1 MSTKTIT
8 KRVALATV
16 VALGAGVLSLVSTTS
31 ASAFDNIA
39 VTASNVSAPAVVGVM
54 NVGTAANTAGT
65 GAVIQPTNGGTTS
78 APYNGGAGGAGSSSL
93 GLLQVSN
100 LDASTKA
107 NNASTV
113 VMSTNGKLV
122 LYTALNGSTMTALF
136 TITNGTFS
144 SPTLS
149 SDTAVVSYNGASSA
163 VAVGGG
169 TSAFLTGATD
179 VASIVATPTSTSL
192 PMVVTGYTA
201 ITSTTP
207 GTAMT
212 TALEQ
217 TALGS
222 LSTATQIGQ
231 VTATF
236 TSTAVSGVPSLSNSK
251 AIYTLQAGGTTALTT
266 SAGLEPAG
274 ANLITA
280 ANPSLGTAP
289 WGKVQYGSVILKDA
303 YGVALTAGGI
313 VQASASNGDY
323 VAFSGVS
330 NGTVAAPT
338 SAGTSSS
345 AFTTLAAGQT
355 SVGFTVGSAT
365 TSAHSTTVTLS
376 FNGTVIGTIAYTF
389 TGVVTKLVLSGASNG
404 LVGTAPNTTTGQ
416 NTFTI
421 KALDSAGN
429 QIAIGS
435 NTSYYPQT
443 LSTVSANTVGTG
455 ISGGTALYPTTA
467 SAGVTATG
475 AFNCSASLNANGTI
489 QYQYVNADGTTIQ
502 SNVLALSCSGVPYT
516 YSAKLDKSTYNP
528 GDIATLTVT
537 FKDASGSLAG
547 DAATSVIASSS
558 KLATVTGSFL
568 TPTNGAVSNAAAP
581 SGSASYDNT
590 TNGVA
595 IYKFIVGST
604 AGSYQAV
611 VDFPLVDSDLVASAQ
626 TVAYSI
632 ASTGTSLNDV
642 LKGIVSLIASINKQ
656 IAALAKLVTKK

>member
-1 MSTKTIT
+1 MT

-31 ASAFDNIA
+31 ASAFNNVA
-39 VTASNVSAPAVVGVM
+39 VTSSNISAIATVGTM
-54 NVGTAANTAGT
+54 NIGTAANTAGT
-65 GAVIQPTNGGTTS
+65 GAIISPT
-78 APYNGGAGGAGSSSL
+78 GSGINASSL

-100 LDASTKA
+100 LDASTTA
-107 NNASTV
+107 NNAQTV
-113 VMSTNGKLV
+113 VMGTNGKLV
-122 LYTALNGSTMTALF
+122 LYTALNSSLNAAVF
-136 TITNGTFS
+136 TVTNGTFS
-144 SPTLS
+144 SPTLT
-149 SDTAVVSYNGASSA
+149 SDTAVVSYNGSGSA
-163 VAVGGG
+163 VAIGGYSNAILPAQG
-169 TSAFLTGATD
+169 TTD
-179 VASIVATPTSTSL
+179 VASIVATPISTSL
-192 PMVVTGYTA
+192 PMVVTGYSA
-201 ITSTTP
+201 VLSTTNY
-207 GTAMT
+207 TAAT

-217 TALGS
+217 TALGT
-222 LSTATQIGQ
+222 LSSVGTQIGQ

-236 TSTAVSGVPSLSNSK
+236 TTTSVSGVPSLSNSK
-251 AIYTLQAGGTTALTT
+251 PIYTLQAGGTTALTT

-280 ANPSLGTAP
+280 ANPALGTSP

-313 VQASASNGDY
+313 VQASATNGDY

-345 AFTTLAAGQT
+345 AFTTLASGQT

-365 TSAHSTTVTLS
+365 ATGHSTTVTLS
-376 FNGTVIGTIAYTF
+376 FNGTVIGAIAYTF
-389 TGVVTKLVLSGASNG
+389 TGAVTKLVLSGASNG
-404 LVGTAPNTTTGQ
+404 LVGTTPSTATGQ

-443 LSTVSANTVGTG
+443 LSTVSGNTQGTG
-455 ISGGTALYPTTA
+455 ISGAAPLYPTTA
-467 SAGVTATG
+467 SATVSATG
-475 AFNCSASLNANGTI
+475 AFNCSASVNAVGSI
-489 QYQYVNADGTTIQ
+489 QYQYVNADGSTIQ

-516 YSAKLDKSTYNP
+516 YSAKLDKSSYNP

-547 DAATSVIASSS
+547 DSATSVIASSS
-558 KLATVTGSFL
+558 KLASVTGSFL

-581 SGSASYDNT
+581 SGSATYDNT
-590 TNGVA
+590 TNGAAV
-595 IYKFIVGST
+595 YKFIVGST

-611 VDFPLVDSDLVASAQ
+611 VDYPLLDANTVAAAQ

>member
-8 KRVALATV
+8 KHVALATV

-39 VTASNVSAPAVVGVM
+39 VTTSNVSAPAVVGVM

-65 GAVIQPTNGGTTS
+65 GAVIQPTNGTSTT
-78 APYNGGAGGAGSSSL
+78 APYNGGAGGAGSASL

-113 VMSTNGKLV
+113 VMGTNGKLV
-122 LYTALNGSTMTALF
+122 LYTALNGSTMTAIF

-163 VAVGGG
+163 VAVGGVN
-169 TSAFLTGATD
+169 TAFATAQTD
-179 VASIVATPTSTSL
+179 VASIVATPTSTAL

-201 ITSTTP
+201 LTSTTP

-212 TALEQ
+212 TALQQ

-251 AIYTLQAGGTTALTT
+251 PIYTLLAGGTTALTT

-289 WGKVQYGSVILKDA
+289 WSKVQYGSVILKDA

-330 NGTVAAPT
+330 SGTVAAPT

-376 FNGTVIGTIAYTF
+376 FNGTVIGAIAYTF
-389 TGVVTKLVLSGASNG
+389 TGVVTKLVLSGATNG

-435 NTSYYPQT
+435 NTTYYPQT
-443 LSTVSANTVGTG
+443 LSTVSGNTVGTG
-455 ISGGTALYPTTA
+455 ISGGTVLYPTTA
-467 SAGVTATG
+467 TATVTATG
-475 AFNCSASLNANGTI
+475 GFNCSASLSANGSI
-489 QYQYVNADGTTIQ
+489 QYQYVNADGSTIQ

-537 FKDASGSLAG
+537 FKDAAGSLAG
-547 DAATSVIASSS
+547 DSATSVIASSS

-595 IYKFIVGST
+595 TYKFIVGST

-611 VDFPLVDSDLVASAQ
+611 VDFPLVDSNTVASAQ

>member
-31 ASAFDNIA
+31 ASAFSNVA
-39 VTASNVSAPAVVGVM
+39 VTTSNISAIATVGTM

-65 GAVIQPTNGGTTS
+65 GGIIAPT
-78 APYNGGAGGAGSSSL
+78 GSGVNASSL
-93 GLLQVSN
+93 GLLQVSS
-100 LDASTKA
+100 LDGSTTA
-107 NNASTV
+107 NNAQTV
-113 VMSTNGKLV
+113 VMGTNGKLV
-122 LYTALNGSTMTALF
+122 LYTALNSSLNAAVF
-136 TITNGTFS
+136 TVTNGTFS
-144 SPTLS
+144 SPALT
-149 SDTAVVSYNGASSA
+149 SDSAVVSYNGSGSA
-163 VAVGGG
+163 VAIGGYSAAILPAQG
-169 TSAFLTGATD
+169 TTD
-179 VASIVATPTSTSL
+179 VASIVVTPISTSL
-192 PMVVTGYTA
+192 PMVVTGYSAVLSTVNNTA
-201 ITSTTP
+201 
-207 GTAMT
+207 AT

-222 LSTATQIGQ
+222 LSSVGTQIGQ

-236 TSTAVSGVPSLSNSK
+236 TTTAVSGVPSLSNSK
-251 AIYTLQAGGTTALTT
+251 AIYTLQAGGTTALT
-266 SAGLEPAG
+266 SSVGLDPANPSW
-274 ANLITA
+274 AITA

-303 YGVALTAGGI
+303 YGVALTAGSI

-345 AFTTLAAGQT
+345 AFTTLASGQT

-365 TSAHSTTVTLS
+365 STGHSTTITLS
-376 FNGTVIGTIAYTF
+376 VNGTVVGSIAYTF
-389 TGVVTKLVLSGASNG
+389 TGAVTKLVLSGATNG

-416 NTFTI
+416 NTFSI

-435 NTSYYPQT
+435 STSYYPQT

-467 SAGVTATG
+467 TASVTATG
-475 AFNCSASLNANGTI
+475 GFNCSASVNAVGSI

-502 SNVLALSCSGVPYT
+502 SNTLALSCSNVPYT
-516 YSAKLDKSTYNP
+516 YSAKLDKSSYNP

-537 FKDASGSLAG
+537 FKDSSGSLAG

-595 IYKFIVGST
+595 TYKFIVGST
-604 AGSYQAV
+604 SGSYQAV
-611 VDFPLVDSDLVASAQ
+611 VDFPLLDANTVASSQ

-632 ASTGTSLNDV
+632 ASSGTSLNDV